1 MGGSSGPQ
9 RPSDI
14 EDSQERTAVAP
25 SDSQQETLA
34 GSDSASKM
42 DAAVIEALIRDV
54 LPVAESRLRSA
65 GPLAEGGMG
74 RVDVVVDLALQRRI
88 ARKMIVPRLRDVA
101 RAVRLFLREAQIT
114 GQLDHPAI
122 VPVHDVG
129 VDREG
134 RLFFTMKL
142 VEGESLKDVVARLP
156 EGRLDPQQLQE
167 LLENVIKIADA
178 LDFAHSRGVIHG
190 DVKPD
195 NVMVGAF
202 GEVYLMDWGLA
213 RIQPQALT
221 KTSPAL
227 REREGQ
233 VLAGTPGFMAPEQ
246 ALGEPIDERTD
257 VFLLGAL
264 IYYCL
269 VRHRPYEGDDSTQVL
284 ASARAARWEPIHEGA
299 RAVSPDLVRI
309 VSKAMARSPDDRYPS
324 VAELRGELKLFLHG
338 GAEFPRREVAAGEHI
353 IREGENG
360 SEVFVLESGRVQVY
374 QTVKGK
380 TIDRREMGPG
390 EVFGEM
396 AILTDSP
403 RTASVI
409 ALEDC
414 VLRVVTG
421 EILEREMG
429 GMKPWLAALT
439 KALARNLRE
448 REET

>member
-1 MGGSSGPQ
+1 M
-9 RPSDI
+9 PSDI

-25 SDSQQETLA
+25 SASRQETLA
-34 GSDSASKM
+34 GSDSASKV
-42 DAAVIEALIRDV
+42 DAAAIEALIREV
-54 LPVAESRLRSA
+54 LPVAESRLQRT

-74 RVDVVVDLALQRRI
+74 TVDVVVDLALQRRI

-122 VPVHDVG
+122 VPVHDIG

-142 VEGESLKDVVARLP
+142 VEGDSLKNVVARLP
-156 EGRLDPQQLQE
+156 AGRLDPQQLQE
-167 LLENVIKIADA
+167 LLENVIKISDA
-178 LDFAHSRGVIHG
+178 LDFAHSRGVVHG

-213 RIQPQALT
+213 RIRPGALT

-227 REREGQ
+227 REREGR

-269 VRHRPYEGDDSTQVL
+269 VRHRPYEGGDST
-284 ASARAARWEPIHEGA
+284 HF
-299 RAVSPDLVRI
+299 SP
-309 VSKAMARSPDDRYPS
+309 S
-324 VAELRGELKLFLHG
+324 
-338 GAEFPRREVAAGEHI
+338 
-353 IREGENG
+353 
-360 SEVFVLESGRVQVY
+360 
-374 QTVKGK
+374 
-380 TIDRREMGPG
+380 
-390 EVFGEM
+390 
-396 AILTDSP
+396 
-403 RTASVI
+403 
-409 ALEDC
+409 
-414 VLRVVTG
+414 
-421 EILEREMG
+421 
-429 GMKPWLAALT
+429 
-439 KALARNLRE
+439 
-448 REET
+448 